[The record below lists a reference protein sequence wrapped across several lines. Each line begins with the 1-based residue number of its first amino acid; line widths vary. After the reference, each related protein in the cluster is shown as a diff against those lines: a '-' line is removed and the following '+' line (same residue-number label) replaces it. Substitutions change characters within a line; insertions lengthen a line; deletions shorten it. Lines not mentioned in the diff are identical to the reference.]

1 MKVTQLFNLVEN
13 QKNFGNP
20 QRGRVYDIRGIA
32 PTIYCFEVGNLKDDT
47 EKVFKNPTR
56 GRVYG
61 SHGVAATLTST
72 MYKEAPYILIWQK
85 KRNIG

>member
-1 MKVTQLFNLVEN
+1 MKTDKVIQ
-13 QKNFGNP
+13 
-20 QRGRVYDIRGIA
+20 I
-32 PTIYCFEVGNLKDDT
+32 GNLKDDT

-72 MYKEAPYILIWQK
+72 MYKEAPYILIWK
-85 KRNIG
+85 